1 MHRRGRIYWLT
12 WALLVL
18 GAAATGIA
26 SVQDAFFRGA
36 IAAFLAP
43 LALPLYERAG
53 PRGAAFLGVLTGI
66 AWQLGLTYGYGAL
79 AWNDTLRAYAASRL
93 EIDLSI
99 AAAAFAG
106 AALAGALVHRT
117 QRFAQAA
124 TLGAVLALAMT
135 ALPYGFIRSS
145 ETARLGPVEVTWL
158 APASAVE
165 ENGRPWRPK
174 GTKPPVLGVDDIT
187 SLRQAFLTVVIE
199 GETAIVDTQ
208 GRRLWAVW
216 RKRLTQ
222 TGHEDGPVRKV
233 FIASTRSTDDKPSLV
248 LALPDDP
255 GEACALEL
263 NDDGFKVVA
272 GRALVADAA
281 TLFQFKY
288 ENAFDRFIDAYLW
301 RGKNQPAGLH
311 APAFLRLATC
321 ADSDYERSEA
331 PWQPGTIHNQIFGV
345 PGHGQV
351 PRSPILW
358 VLRRTAM
365 ETPGEAEPKPV
376 ETSDRFFGFT
386 LTMPDRPKPKQPE
399 NVSLTVPDTL
409 PAPRELTH
417 PRLACNLGA
426 DTKDTPLPELTAP
439 ATEPAPAAK

>member
-106 AALAGALVHRT
+106 AALAGALVYRT

-135 ALPYGFIRSS
+135 ALPYTYIRSS
-145 ETARLGPVEVTWL
+145 EATRLGPVEVTWF
-158 APASAVE
+158 APASVLE

-174 GTKPPVLGVDDIT
+174 GIKPPALTAEDVAILQ
-187 SLRQAFLTVVIE
+187 QAFLTVVID
-199 GETAIVDTQ
+199 GEIALVDTQ
-208 GRRLWAVW
+208 GRRLWTVW
-216 RKRLTQ
+216 RKRLSQ
-222 TGHEDGPVRKV
+222 PGHEEGPVRKV
-233 FIASTRSTDDKPSLV
+233 FIASTHSSKNRPSLV
-248 LALPDDP
+248 LALPEDP
-255 GEACALEL
+255 EAACALEL
-263 NDDGFKVVA
+263 SDDGFKVVA
-272 GRALVADAA
+272 GRALVANEE
-281 TLFQFKY
+281 TLFKFNY
-288 ENAFDRFIDAYLW
+288 ESSIACFIDAYLW
-301 RGKNQPAGLH
+301 REKSQPIGLH
-311 APAFLRLATC
+311 APAFLRMASC
-321 ADSDYERSEA
+321 AESAYEKTDA
-331 PWQPGTIHNQIFGV
+331 PWQPDTIHKEAYGTPGYGQI
-345 PGHGQV
+345 
-351 PRSPILW
+351 PRFPILW
-358 VLRRTAM
+358 VLRRTALQ
-365 ETPGEAEPKPV
+365 TPGEAEQGLV
-376 ETSDRFFGFT
+376 EKSDRFFGFT
-386 LTMPDRPKPKQPE
+386 LTMPEPPKPKQPATV
-399 NVSLTVPDTL
+399 NVYVPEIDSTPANQL
-409 PAPRELTH
+409 PTGR
-417 PRLACNLGA
+417 
-426 DTKDTPLPELTAP
+426 
-439 ATEPAPAAK
+439 